1 MTAPGVRPTPEQV
14 RSWRYTGHPYKLIAA
29 EMAEWAA
36 GKERGTAL
44 PGDEA
49 FGRDLDIT
57 VSRDTYRRA
66 RRFLVAQ
73 GVLEAGGGPCQV
85 ALQRCGPA
93 AGHRAARQSS
103 EAG

>member
-29 EMAEWAA
+29 EIAEWAA

-44 PGDEA
+44 PDDET
-49 FGRDLDIT
+49 FGRNLDVT

-73 GVLEAGGGPCQV
+73 GVLDAGDGPCQV
-85 ALQRCGPA
+85 A
-93 AGHRAARQSS
+93 
-103 EAG
+103 